1 MEILNIIFR
10 LGVVF
15 AIFGFIWGIFQ
26 LVYFILR
33 GRGNRTEGETYL
45 IKALKY
51 FFLVE
56 VTFIFTLKEGMIN
69 INQMII
75 TCLVLLAYFVGKLQ
89 NQQKKRMLFQMV
101 MNGEQQTKNSSFNL
115 KAEIGVIVF
124 AIAFFITFMFF
135 PDLAN
140 NPLSNWF
147 RLNIL
152 GIEKTPI
159 IGFIFKIIG
168 FIFLVNIISK
178 MANAVMFLITG
189 KIRTEPNSDVYNNSK
204 ESKDKN
210 DFDDYEEV
218 E

>member
-26 LVYFILR
+26 LIYFVLR
-33 GRGNRTEGETYL
+33 GRGNRNEGETYL
-45 IKALKY
+45 IKGLKY

-69 INQMII
+69 LNQMLI

-101 MNGEQQTKNSSFNL
+101 MNGAQQNQPSTFNL
-115 KAEIGVIVF
+115 KAEIGVIIF
-124 AIAFFITFMFF
+124 AISFFITFIFY
-135 PDLAN
+135 PELAN
-140 NPLSNWF
+140 NSLSNWF
-147 RLNIL
+147 RINIL
-152 GIEKTPI
+152 EIEKTPI
-159 IGFIFKIIG
+159 IGFIFKLIG
-168 FIFLVNIISK
+168 FFFLVSIIMK
-178 MANAVMFLITG
+178 MTNALMLLVTG
-189 KIRTEPNSDVYNNSK
+189 KIKTEPISNHFENTNK
-204 ESKDKN
+204 TKDKN